1 MLDGF
6 DLKLQLFEIKGFL
19 DKKIA
24 EETKEFQNLKTLSE
38 EYKNALEI

>member
-6 DLKLQLFEIKGFL
+6 DLKFQLYEIKGFL

-24 EETKEFQNLKTLSE
+24 EETKEFQSLKTLGRRP
-38 EYKNALEI
+38 